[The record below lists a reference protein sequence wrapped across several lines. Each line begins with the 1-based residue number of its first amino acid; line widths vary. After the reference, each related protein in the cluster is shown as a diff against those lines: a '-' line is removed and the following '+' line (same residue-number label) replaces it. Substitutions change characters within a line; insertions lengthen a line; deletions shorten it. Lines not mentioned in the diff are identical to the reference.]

1 MEIHSANG
9 YLLEQFFRQT
19 SNHRSD
25 EYGGSI
31 PNRCRLCLEVTC
43 ISEPFTMFFVCRPRF
58 AVSTHSH
65 NRQLLKPKHKRS
77 RQGLACVQGLQPPT
91 VPTNARWRRR

>member
-19 SNHRSD
+19 ANHRSD

-31 PNRCRLCLEVTC
+31 PNRCRFCLEVSC
-43 ISEPFTMFFVCRPRF
+43 ILELLGRIVCAKFDLPY
-58 AVSTHSH
+58 AGTHVQKNCPS
-65 NRQLLKPKHKRS
+65 LS
-77 RQGLACVQGLQPPT
+77 QG
-91 VPTNARWRRR
+91 